1 LRSKQLRIR
10 LLLERKSPYPAGD
23 GRLRLVRFN
32 EEAGHRAGPHPHP
45 HIGDHS
51 MKRYTLP
58 TALLLVTA
66 LAVGC
71 TEQVPT
77 SLAPD
82 APQLGKTSSGS
93 TDTDPRAKWDFHS
106 TLADGTPA
114 KLTGDG
120 RSDVGVSGADPS
132 VYQGDVCGV
141 SAKIFVGNG
150 GGDAVIDPDK
160 NYSKGSCDGG
170 ARYLRFDLS
179 DGNSPVKAGAFTN
192 ARGVWKYREGETRD
206 TIMQYWYNN
215 IPNCE
220 ILRFSNEKTP
230 DGTQLSP
237 VRTTRLAND
246 PITGAGRWTVESVAN
261 TKGEH
266 RAGCV
271 NWIKGAYRLTD
282 QTYNLPFRATITE
295 VVK

>member
-1 LRSKQLRIR
+1 
-10 LLLERKSPYPAGD
+10 
-23 GRLRLVRFN
+23 
-32 EEAGHRAGPHPHP
+32 
-45 HIGDHS
+45 

-58 TALLLVTA
+58 TALLLATA

-71 TEQVPT
+71 EEANAPT
-77 SLAPD
+77 ALAPD
-82 APQLGKTSSGS
+82 APHLGKTSSGS
-93 TDTDPRAKWDFHS
+93 TDTDPRARWDFYS
-106 TLADGTPA
+106 TLSDGTPA

-120 RSDVGVSGADPS
+120 RSVLGASGADPS

-141 SAKIFVGNG
+141 HAKIFVGNG

-160 NYSKGSCDGG
+160 NYSSGSCTGG
-170 ARYLRFDLS
+170 ARYLQFDLG
-179 DGNSPVKAGAFTN
+179 DGKDPVKAGAFTN
-192 ARGVWKYREGETRD
+192 ARGVWKYLEGETRD

-230 DGTQLSP
+230 NGTQLSP
-237 VRTTRLAND
+237 VRTTRLAKD
-246 PITGAGRWTVESVAN
+246 PITGAGRWTVESLAKN
-261 TKGEH
+261 GEH

-295 VVK
+295 VK